1 MLSCRATE
9 WPFWVGTILPFGLVY
24 VFNWI
29 MFVIIMVSICKHTR
43 SIQNTKGEEGKLK
56 SGRNNLIIAISLALV
71 FGLGWAIGLAATSLP
86 IKEIG
91 YVFQILFCILVG
103 AQGVLIFF
111 FQGVR
116 NKDFRYFWK
125 QIFYTAV
132 HKTRLS
138 SVITSV
144 TTKTLAGTP
153 THHGTGVATPS
164 SEKGRYSEKG
174 KTATASSMDW
184 KQSDINVDVK
194 ENEAYGS
201 LPERYINTSFAQQ
214 PSEYEEPHVYDPVAY

>member
-43 SIQNTKGEEGKLK
+43 SIHDSKGKEGKLK
-56 SGRNNLIIAISLALV
+56 SGRNNLVIAVSLALV

-86 IKEIG
+86 IKEIT

-116 NKDFRYFWK
+116 NKDFRHFWR
-125 QIFYTAV
+125 QIFYTVV

-138 SVITSV
+138 SVLTTV
-144 TTKTLAGTP
+144 TTKTSAGTP
-153 THHGTGVATPS
+153 THHGTGAATLS
-164 SEKGRYSEKG
+164 SEKVCYSEKG
-174 KTATASSMDW
+174 KAVTASSMDW
-184 KQSDINVDVK
+184 KQSDVDVK

-201 LPERYINTSFAQQ
+201 LPERYNTSFAQQ
-214 PSEYEEPHVYDPVAY
+214 PSEYKEAHVYDHVAY